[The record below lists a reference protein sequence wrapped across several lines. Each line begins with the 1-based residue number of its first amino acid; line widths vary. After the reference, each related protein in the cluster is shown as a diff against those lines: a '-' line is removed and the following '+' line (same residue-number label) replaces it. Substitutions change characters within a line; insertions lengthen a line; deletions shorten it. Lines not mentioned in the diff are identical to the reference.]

1 MNFLELIFT
10 VCMIQNVAVC
20 EQEHISVDQ
29 QMSVTTCATCAM
41 PTLAQWAGDHPGWTI
56 INWQCDYSDH
66 RDEPV
71 ASQALTVLAATVPL
85 KRKQ

>member
-10 VCMIQNVAVC
+10 VCMIENATVC
-20 EQEHISVDQ
+20 EHKHIAVDQ

-41 PTLAQWAGDHPGWTI
+41 PTLARWAGEHAGWTI
-56 INWQCDYSDH
+56 ISWDCEYSDY

-71 ASQALTVLAATVPL
+71 ASQALKVLAFTMP
-85 KRKQ
+85 K